1 MQLEAGDD
9 YLRKVAQFI
18 RTNEQNLA
26 EGGFGR
32 RRRIPTQDQ
41 ASLFNPLSWLATQPA
56 PVSKPVVFKLDP
68 HHLFYI
74 LMRIEALGIDVGT
87 LDVQLDNPSRPTTY
101 IDFSPQSDKS
111 DALSML
117 SFRSSL
123 SVVSNL
129 SLSPSWWGRTAPPS
143 LDAEL
148 KYIYSSFTKL
158 PALVIHAPTPKII
171 TELANQPSIDSAIP
185 LDPFKNLQS
194 LQISDV
200 DPRILLGWDRI
211 AESVR
216 SLTIKRSGL
225 EDVTDVFIN
234 LVVDDQDRREGKG
247 TMRRKRIVH
256 GPSRQSSFCGTKLPD
271 TVPEVSED
279 LVTPTN
285 DHPPPAEPKLSSLK
299 WAFLKHLCLAE
310 NSLTFFPT
318 TPLPHLT
325 SLTHLDLSSN
335 LLVSVPPGLSTLYNL
350 VSLNLSDNM
359 IDSVLGIYQRLGQ
372 VLYLNLSQ
380 NRLESICGLERLPA
394 LERVDLR
401 NNVIEESA
409 EVGRL
414 AALPNIAQVWVDGN
428 PLVEF
433 EEGYRIRCFDYFWKE
448 GKSILLDDAPPSF
461 YEKRFLTEP
470 VAEQMN
476 SARPVSSAPS
486 PPIVAVGKKHAA
498 EDRQKQPV
506 PAGPALPSPV
516 SIAASSQVAA
526 AALQRGRKKKNKR
539 IVDLDGG
546 DDSGESIQGRSSSAV
561 SQEVPRKVVPDQ
573 KPIPAVQE
581 TLVVVSD
588 VTQPK
593 RISRHGRHHTEA
605 HPSVDIGQDLPMSSN
620 GGSLRASR
628 AKMRRAR
635 ASTSVFEPSANTNED
650 DQQREA
656 DAFRARIEAL
666 RADMGDGWLKV
677 LNQSQL
683 GSPPVRSR

>member
-32 RRRIPTQDQ
+32 RRRLPTQDQ

-56 PVSKPVVFKLDP
+56 PELKPVVFKLDP

-87 LDVQLDNPSRPTTY
+87 LDVQLENPSRPTTY
-101 IDFSPQSDKS
+101 INFSPKPDKS

-117 SFRSSL
+117 SFRSTL

-129 SLSPSWWGRTAPPS
+129 SLGPSWWGRTAPPS

-158 PALVIHAPTPKII
+158 PALSIHAPTPKII
-171 TELANQPSIDSAIP
+171 TELASQPAIDSAIP
-185 LDPFKNLQS
+185 LDSFKNLQS

-225 EDVTDVFIN
+225 EDVTDVFIS

-247 TMRRKRIVH
+247 TMKRKRVVH

-271 TVPEVSED
+271 TVLEVSED
-279 LVTPTN
+279 MVTPTN
-285 DHPPPAEPKLSSLK
+285 DKPPPTEPKLSSLK
-299 WAFLKHLCLAE
+299 WAFLKHLCLAD

-318 TPLPHLT
+318 NPLPYLT

-372 VLYLNLSQ
+372 VLYLNVSH

-414 AALPNIAQVWVDGN
+414 AILPNIAQVWVDGN

-486 PPIVAVGKKHAA
+486 PPTVAVGKKHVV
-498 EDRQKQPV
+498 EERQKQPV
-506 PAGPALPSPV
+506 EPTPPSPA
-516 SIAASSQVAA
+516 SIATSSKVAT

-546 DDSGESIQGRSSSAV
+546 DDSGESIQGRSSSAA
-561 SQEVPRKVVPDQ
+561 SKELPPTVVPDK
-573 KPIPAVQE
+573 KPVSIPE
-581 TLVVVSD
+581 TFM
-588 VTQPK
+588 VTSSVMQPK
-593 RISRHGRHHTEA
+593 RISRHARHYTEA
-605 HPSVDIGQDLPMSSN
+605 HPSVDITQDLPTSSN

-628 AKMRRAR
+628 AKTRRAR
-635 ASTSVFEPSANTNED
+635 VSTSVYEPTGNSNED
-650 DQQREA
+650 DQQKEA

-666 RADMGDGWLKV
+666 KADMGDGWLKV